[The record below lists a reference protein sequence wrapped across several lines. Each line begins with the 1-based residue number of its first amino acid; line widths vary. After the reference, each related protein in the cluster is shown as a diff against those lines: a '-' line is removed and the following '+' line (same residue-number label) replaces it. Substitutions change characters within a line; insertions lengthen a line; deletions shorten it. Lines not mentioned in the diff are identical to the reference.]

1 MPEVISLADVFS
13 VGVEGKVFV
22 VLEEVEHP
30 FLTDVSPEQLEAFK
44 RLCSAHGILWVTKG
58 AYSEKQVANMVLG
71 LARSLRNERT
81 ALEFVTLDLDGSHK
95 LSLGENAHMTMK
107 AFEAQFDN
115 T

>member
-1 MPEVISLADVFS
+1 MADVLN

-30 FLTDVSPEQLEAFK
+30 FLTDVSPEQLEALK

-58 AYSEKQVANMVLG
+58 AYSENPVANMVLG

-81 ALEFVTLDLDGSHK
+81 GLNFVTLDLDGSHK
-95 LSLGENAHMTMK
+95 MSPEENAHMTMK
-107 AFEAQFDN
+107 SFKAQFDN
-115 T
+115 TSLDG